1 MPAGEKRPRNS
12 SSELSDGE
20 VNSFYR
26 KPLKMIASEAKQSD
40 TIQMESVHEKPGLGE
55 SKPVKFEMK
64 DLIFE
69 IRQMRTEFRESI
81 NSLRAEINQN
91 LDIKFNQLNDRIDL
105 EIGHM
110 VARIDSVDQR
120 MLKLESQT
128 KNKGREPFDP
138 EVTVVVF
145 GLNET
150 KEENIQSV
158 AEKLIRDGLGLF
170 DIIVVRAVRLGS
182 RDGRPGVVKIEFCSP
197 EEKIGVLKSKLRL
210 SGSKEY
216 PRVYIK
222 QSHSHVERVLERNM
236 KTILAELPKG
246 NEYRITSHGIVVK
259 KNSLPL
265 SVHNNRK
272 ENTNLRQIPVAS
284 NRPIVPNV
292 SQHNSSVRPKIL
304 QQSPIVSPPSM
315 IGFSYNPQAP
325 VFSPPSQQ
333 MIMQNRMQ
341 RPPQTNVPIQQ
352 ELRGQVLTTLSGG
365 PSQPAMQVQSPTGP
379 HCSSAPMNMHIASHN
394 E

>member
-1 MPAGEKRPRNS
+1 
-12 SSELSDGE
+12 
-20 VNSFYR
+20 
-26 KPLKMIASEAKQSD
+26 
-40 TIQMESVHEKPGLGE
+40 
-55 SKPVKFEMK
+55 
-64 DLIFE
+64 
-69 IRQMRTEFRESI
+69 
-81 NSLRAEINQN
+81 
-91 LDIKFNQLNDRIDL
+91 
-105 EIGHM
+105 
-110 VARIDSVDQR
+110 
-120 MLKLESQT
+120 
-128 KNKGREPFDP
+128 
-138 EVTVVVF
+138 
-145 GLNET
+145 
-150 KEENIQSV
+150 
-158 AEKLIRDGLGLF
+158 
-170 DIIVVRAVRLGS
+170 
-182 RDGRPGVVKIEFCSP
+182 
-197 EEKIGVLKSKLRL
+197 
-210 SGSKEY
+210 
-216 PRVYIK
+216 
-222 QSHSHVERVLERNM
+222 M

-292 SQHNSSVRPKIL
+292 SQHNNSVRPKIL

-325 VFSPPSQQ
+325 VFSPPGQQ

-352 ELRGQVLTTLSGG
+352 ELRGQVLATLSGG
-365 PSQPAMQVQSPTGP
+365 PGQPAMQVQSPTGP